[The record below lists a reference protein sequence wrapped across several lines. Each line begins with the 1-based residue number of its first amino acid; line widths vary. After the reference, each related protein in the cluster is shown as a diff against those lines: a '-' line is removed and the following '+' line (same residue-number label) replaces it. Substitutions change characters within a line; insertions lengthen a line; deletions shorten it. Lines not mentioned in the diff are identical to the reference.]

1 MSDTS
6 THLGL
11 PYLLAAQAQK
21 HVTHN
26 EALRLLDAM
35 VQLSVLDRTRTTPPA
50 SPADGDRH
58 LVGSGATGL
67 WAGWDLNVAFWVDG
81 VWMRLVPRQGWLV
94 WIAAEQVFVV
104 WNGSAWDPVGVPQ
117 DVSDAIFSLVNDAD
131 PTKKGLFSLSG
142 ITTATTRTYSL
153 PNTSSELAILAGT
166 QTFTGNKTFS
176 GTLTASGTVTVSA
189 ASASIGTATTTATYG
204 MGTGATTTGVTK
216 TVNLGTGGAS
226 GSTTVV
232 NIGSATA
239 GAGGTTVVNTPT
251 VTFANAVT
259 QVGMPQAN
267 LTAQLLGLG
276 GATADSYNRV
286 SVNTPALLFNNA
298 GAGIEATVNKAAA
311 GNDAA
316 FAFKTGFSARALLGL
331 LGNDDF
337 SFKVSPD
344 GAAFFDALKIDRT
357 NGQVELSQP
366 TILPGLSAAPT
377 PPPTGKAAVYARNRA
392 GAPWIDVMRPS
403 GRDFPLQPHFGV
415 NRIANWS
422 PSVTT
427 TITSEGLPITSVGT
441 VSHPTLAATN
451 LAASMQ
457 RWRLT
462 SAAVVDSAAEQRSA
476 GWACWRGNAA
486 GLGGWTFVT
495 RISLTTLQAT
505 GMGFF
510 GLYGST
516 SALATTLTLAAAINC
531 IGIGFQRGTHTRWQ
545 LVANDG
551 TGAPT
556 LTDIGAS
563 FSVATGGVLTLYIAA
578 PPNGSSVWV
587 RVVDE
592 VSGAVFEQEIIADL
606 PANTQFL
613 SPRLFMNNGATAAAV
628 SYDCSGVYVET
639 DY

>member
-1 MSDTS
+1 MSDNS

-35 VQLSVLDRTRTTPPA
+35 VQLSALDRTRTTPPA

-58 LVGSGATGL
+58 LVASGATGL
-67 WAGWDLNVAFWVDG
+67 WAGWDMNIAFWVDG

-94 WIAAEQVFVV
+94 WIAAEQVFLV
-104 WNGSAWDPVGVPQ
+104 WNGTVWEPVGVPQ

-131 PTKKGLFSLSG
+131 PTKKALFSLSG
-142 ITTATTRTYSL
+142 ITTGTTRTFIL

-276 GATADSYNRV
+276 GATADSTNRL
-286 SVNTPALLFNNA
+286 SMNTPAVLINNA

-316 FAFKTGFSARALLGL
+316 FAFKTGFSARALIGL

-357 NGQVELSQP
+357 NGQVELPQP
-366 TILPGLSAAPT
+366 TILPGLSAAPS
-377 PPPTGKAAVYARNRA
+377 PPPSGKAAVYARNRA

-427 TITSEGLPITSVGT
+427 TITTEGLPITSVGT

-451 LAASMQ
+451 LAASMR

-462 SAAVVDSAAEQRSA
+462 SAALVDSAADQRSA

-516 SALATTLTLAAAINC
+516 AALATTLTLAAAINC

-556 LTDIGAS
+556 LTEMGAS
-563 FSVATGGVLTLYIAA
+563 FGIATGGVVTLFIAA

-592 VSGAVFEQEIIADL
+592 VSGAVFEQEITADM
-606 PANTQFL
+606 PAGTQFL
-613 SPRLFMNNGATAAAV
+613 SPRLFLNNGATAAAV
-628 SYDCSGVYVET
+628 AYDCSGVYVET
-639 DY
+639 DF